1 MMRMRSGA
9 GLQRKR
15 PLEVIEVVLVDL
27 DKDTA
32 DLLRM
37 LREAGE
43 THNDVLMRLI
53 LHFVMTDP
61 NMPQVALSNKG
72 RQILYGGFNGEYL

>member
-1 MMRMRSGA
+1 MMRMRRGA

-15 PLEVIEVVLVDL
+15 PVEAINVVMVDI

-43 THNDVLMRLI
+43 THNDVMMKLI
-53 LHFVMTDP
+53 LHYVMTDP
-61 NMPQVALSNKG
+61 NMPQVALTDKG

>member
-1 MMRMRSGA
+1 MRMRSGA

-15 PLEVIEVVLVDL
+15 PVEAINVVLVDI

-43 THNDVLMRLI
+43 TQNDVLMRLI
-53 LHFVMTDP
+53 LQFVMTNP
-61 NMPQVALSNKG
+61 NMPQVSLTAKG
-72 RQILYGGFNGEYL
+72 KRILYGDFNQDYV

>member
-1 MMRMRSGA
+1 MID
-9 GLQRKR
+9 
-15 PLEVIEVVLVDL
+15 IEP
-27 DKDTA
+27 DTA

-43 THNDVLMRLI
+43 THNDMLMRLI

-61 NMPQVALSNKG
+61 NMPQAELTNKG

>member
-1 MMRMRSGA
+1 MRRGA

-15 PLEVIEVVLVDL
+15 PVEAINVVMVDI

-43 THNDVLMRLI
+43 THNDVLMRLV
-53 LHFVMTDP
+53 LHFVVTDP
-61 NMPQVALSNKG
+61 NMPQVALTNKG

>member
-1 MMRMRSGA
+1 M
-9 GLQRKR
+9 
-15 PLEVIEVVLVDL
+15 VLVDI

-53 LHFVMTDP
+53 LHFVVTDP
-61 NMPQVALSNKG
+61 NMPQVALTNKG

>member
-15 PLEVIEVVLVDL
+15 PVEAINVVLVDI

-43 THNDVLMRLI
+43 THNDVMMKLI
-53 LHFVMTDP
+53 LHYVMTDP
-61 NMPQVALSNKG
+61 NMPQVALTDKG